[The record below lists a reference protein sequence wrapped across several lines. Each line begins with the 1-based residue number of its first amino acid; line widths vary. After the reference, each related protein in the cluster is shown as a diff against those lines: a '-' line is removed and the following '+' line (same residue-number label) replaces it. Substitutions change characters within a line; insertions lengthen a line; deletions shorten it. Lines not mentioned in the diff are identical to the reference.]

1 MFNLIGYRTD
11 HEYGYGGWTGMTTD
25 VTEVVATFDDKKSAL
40 RYIKNSK
47 LKNPRDS
54 DKPFK
59 QSSLL
64 ANFQGAGVEEEEIPQ
79 SFPHNPEISVLP
91 LVHKAAY
98 LGSRESLCG
107 RYIDALVHPIR
118 SERRWFDVTCPAC
131 LKHKPTRR

>member
-1 MFNLIGYRTD
+1 MFNLIGSRTAATITIFMA
-11 HEYGYGGWTGMTTD
+11 GSSTD
-25 VTEVVATFDDKKSAL
+25 VTKVVATFDDKKSAQK
-40 RYIKNSK
+40 YIKNSR
-47 LKNPRDS
+47 LKNPREFER
-54 DKPFK
+54 PFK
-59 QSSLL
+59 QASLL
-64 ANFQGAGVEEEEIPQ
+64 ANFQGADIEQKTEESPP
-79 SFPHNPEISVLP
+79 PHNPEISVLP